1 MSRLRLVFAVVTVAC
16 ASIVFSI
23 SSGGAPALAS
33 AAPAAPAATTGAAT
47 NVAQSSATVAGT
59 VNPNGTATSY
69 YFQYGTTTSY
79 GSSTPSTSAGAGNSD
94 VAVSANLSG
103 LASSTKYHF
112 RVVATSS
119 AGTTDGTDQTFT
131 TTTPPTVT
139 TGGAARITHTW
150 AGVSG
155 TVNPRGQSTTYYFRY
170 GTTTA
175 YGLQSSPQNS
185 GSGTV
190 PVGVHADIYG
200 LTADTTYHYQL
211 VAENA
216 GGTSYG
222 ADQTLTTTS
231 SEAAVLGHE
240 GFVSPGSVV
249 GVELGCFHGTSTCTG
264 HLTMSHDGTVIA
276 QRDYSIPADSGG
288 FQNMALSAAGKQMLG
303 SNSTFHLLAVTVTAE
318 GTNGQKLSF
327 VIHLARWVWH

>member
-1 MSRLRLVFAVVTVAC
+1 M
-16 ASIVFSI
+16 FSI

-79 GSSTPSTSAGAGNSD
+79 GSSSPSTSAGAGNSD
-94 VAVSANLSG
+94 LAVSANLSG

-288 FQNMALSAAGKQMLG
+288 FQNMVLSAAGKQMLG
-303 SNSTFHLLAVTVTAE
+303 SNITFHLLAVTVTAE